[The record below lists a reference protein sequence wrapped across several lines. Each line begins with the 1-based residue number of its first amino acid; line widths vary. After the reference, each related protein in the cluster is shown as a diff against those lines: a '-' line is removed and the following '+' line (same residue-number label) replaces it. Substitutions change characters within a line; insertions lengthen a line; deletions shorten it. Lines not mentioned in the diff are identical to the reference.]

1 MMAAVAAHE
10 PEAAGELEAA
20 DELAEADAVSGS
32 RSRRL

>member
-20 DELAEADAVSGS
+20 DALAGS